1 MNCKGWQGRG
11 AGLMQ
16 EHHLLALITAWPDS
30 TISISCQF
38 RAKHHHESTL
48 SSLTAVVPR
57 QTGQTANT
65 VGSVIPSRGLQYRQ
79 LFLSGILMES
89 LAEDVCSFVPTWMW
103 FGNTSSPALY
113 CRGLEPARH
122 FLGVLPQSFIVV
134 AVKFLTVCLW
144 IWMYSRTKMF
154 HAVARSQFCSI
165 VFLRL
170 FKLTPSLISV
180 SCEMKEMMF
189 RLHGLYFTCENWN
202 GLNSASSGGNWT
214 WWTLFSPLIS
224 IAADRFTD
232 VPNVTTRFF

>member
-1 MNCKGWQGRG
+1 MAAKGGQIDAGAPPVG
-11 AGLMQ
+11 LNNSVAGLYYFHILSIQ
-16 EHHLLALITAWPDS
+16 SQTPPRVHIEQPDS
-30 TISISCQF
+30 RC
-38 RAKHHHESTL
+38 A
-48 SSLTAVVPR
+48 TAEL
-57 QTGQTANT
+57 GQTANT
-65 VGSVIPSRGLQYRQ
+65 VGLVIPGRGLQYRQ

-103 FGNTSSPALY
+103 FGNTASPALY
-113 CRGLEPARH
+113 CRGSEPARL

-134 AVKFLTVCLW
+134 AVRFLTVCLW

-165 VFLRL
+165 VFLRP

-202 GLNSASSGGNWT
+202 GLNLASGGGNWT
-214 WWTLFSPLIS
+214 WWALFSPLIS

-232 VPNVTTRFF
+232 VPNVTTRYF